1 LLETI
6 YIAVADN
13 DAASHQDHNPHPPYS
28 AVPQIIGSNQCAVQA
43 PSPPYSVT
51 PQIME
56 PAVGTQD
63 TTKAI
68 NHAY

>member
-1 LLETI
+1 MMQLVTKITI
-6 YIAVADN
+6 LILHILQFLK
-13 DAASHQDHNPHPPYS
+13 S
-28 AVPQIIGSNQCAVQA
+28 IMGSNQCAVQA

-56 PAVGTQD
+56 PAFGTQD